1 MIVTNHDKIYYRPF
15 RKDFYTVVPEI
26 AHMSDLGETLPL
38 IFIRILCFCLSFFR
52 SRCLSRRIR
61 WY

>member
-26 AHMSDLGETLPL
+26 ANMTELGKSE
-38 IFIRILCFCLSFFR
+38 FF
-52 SRCLSRRIR
+52 
-61 WY
+61 YFYYY

>member
-26 AHMSDLGETLPL
+26 ANMTELGKSEFFLFL
-38 IFIRILCFCLSFFR
+38 SLLKSFSFFF
-52 SRCLSRRIR
+52 
-61 WY
+61 

>member
-26 AHMSDLGETLPL
+26 ANMTELGKSEFFL
-38 IFIRILCFCLSFFR
+38 FLSLLKSFSFFFR
-52 SRCLSRRIR
+52 SSCLSRRIR